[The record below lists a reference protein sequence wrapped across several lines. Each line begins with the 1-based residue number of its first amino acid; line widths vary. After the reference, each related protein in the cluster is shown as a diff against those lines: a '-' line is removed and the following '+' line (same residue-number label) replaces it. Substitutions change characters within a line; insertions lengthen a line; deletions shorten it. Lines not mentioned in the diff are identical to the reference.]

1 MTSFTT
7 EDRLAAQAQP
17 QYTSELGREIFSRI
31 TEVILEIHSI
41 ASQADNFETT
51 MKLRLLA
58 DGLATIGNDYYELKN
73 KSEEL

>member
-17 QYTSELGREIFSRI
+17 QYNSEDGRAIFSRI

-41 ASQADNFETT
+41 ASQADNFETIL
-51 MKLRLLA
+51 KLRLVADQLA
-58 DGLATIGNDYYELKN
+58 KIGNDYYELKN